1 MPRPQWPDSTNS
13 VSDVPGT
20 IQKVVAPDR
29 AAVLL
34 WGARVDDELA
44 GGGEHPRRLASKPA
58 EVEVVHGIE
67 AGHHVTGSD
76 DSSRP

>member
-44 GGGEHPRRLASKPA
+44 GGGEHPRRLASKPG